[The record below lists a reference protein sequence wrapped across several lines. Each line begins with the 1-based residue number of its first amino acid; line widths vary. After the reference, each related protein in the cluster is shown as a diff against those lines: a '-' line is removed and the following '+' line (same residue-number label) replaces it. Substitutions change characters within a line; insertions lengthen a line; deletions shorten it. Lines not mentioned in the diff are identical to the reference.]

1 VNDRAGENTVLGSR
15 RPETSGEPIAGM
27 TSESAR
33 MAFDDWLARFEED
46 GHEISK
52 SSETHRIR
60 EAESAIS
67 QLGIAK

>member
-1 VNDRAGENTVLGSR
+1 
-15 RPETSGEPIAGM
+15 M

-60 EAESAIS
+60 EAESAMS